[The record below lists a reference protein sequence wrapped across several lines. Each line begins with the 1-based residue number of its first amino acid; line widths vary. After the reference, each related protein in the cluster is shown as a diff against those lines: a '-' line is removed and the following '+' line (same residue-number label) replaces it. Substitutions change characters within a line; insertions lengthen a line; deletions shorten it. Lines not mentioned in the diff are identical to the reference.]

1 MVHKRRIMD
10 VSLPQPPDD
19 PLAPYDLSAL
29 CDGRRTD
36 FPLGMLVETVKV
48 ILNDVYLQEGLDFLL
63 AHKQGQSKVEL
74 RRAPRAGDKLV
85 VLRVPARKS
94 ATTGAHYESSHL
106 EDVPPYDHLPKRVK
120 DNIAREQWPEA
131 LREVVHTSTS
141 IPETGRYVNLKN
153 GLIFEYVIG
162 QKANGPLLPVHALA
176 GARGKEDRPFHH
188 AHDAHAAPPSGRLS

>member
-1 MVHKRRIMD
+1 MD

-48 ILNDVYLQEGLDFLL
+48 MLNDAYLLEGQDFLL
-63 AHKQGQSKVEL
+63 AHKNGQSKIEL
-74 RRAPRAGDKLV
+74 RRPPRAGDTLV
-85 VLRVPARKS
+85 VLRVPARATAS
-94 ATTGAHYESSHL
+94 ARQPSAHHD
-106 EDVPPYDHLPKRVK
+106 DVPPYDHLPKQVK

-131 LREVVHTSTS
+131 LHEVVHSGTS
-141 IPETGRYVNLKN
+141 IPESGRYVNLKN
-153 GLIFEYVIG
+153 GLVFEYVVG

-188 AHDAHAAPPSGRLS
+188 AHDAHYIPPSGRPV